1 METAKTI
8 KAARELVDA
17 ARKAGKTIGLVP
29 TMGALHA
36 GHMSLI
42 DAAVKRCDY
51 VVVSIFVNPTQ
62 FAPSE
67 DFDEYPRDFAGDFSK
82 CEQAGVDVIFAPSA
96 DEMYPRENL
105 SWVNLEKITNNLC
118 GLSRPTFFRGVATVC
133 TKLFN
138 IVTPD
143 IAFFGQKDAQQ
154 AIVIKRMVQDLNM
167 PLSIEVCPTVRENDG
182 LALSSRNQYLTHQ
195 QREEALLIN
204 KALKKCEAMVQSGQR
219 NCNTLVAAMREVLN
233 QSEHVEID
241 YIKIVDTETVEDIEQ
256 IDRKALVA
264 VAAKVGKT
272 RLIDN
277 IIIDLTE

>member
-8 KAARELVDA
+8 KAVRELIDKT
-17 ARKAGKTIGLVP
+17 RKSGKTVGFVP

-42 DAAVKRCDY
+42 DIAVNRCDF

-67 DFDEYPRDFAGDFSK
+67 DFDEYPRDLEADSAK
-82 CEQAGVDVIFAPSA
+82 CKQVGVDVVFAPDA

-118 GLSRPTFFRGVATVC
+118 GLSRPIFFRGVATVC

-138 IVTPD
+138 IVRPD

-154 AIVIKRMVQDLNM
+154 AIIIKRMVQDLNM
-167 PLSIEVCPTVRENDG
+167 PLIIEVCPTVREKDG
-182 LALSSRNQYLTHQ
+182 LALSSRNQYLTEE
-195 QREEALLIN
+195 QRKEALLIN
-204 KALKKCEAMVQSGQR
+204 KALKKCNAMVQSGQR
-219 NCNTLVAAMREVLN
+219 DCTTLIEAMHDILSRG
-233 QSEHVEID
+233 EHIEID
-241 YIKIVDTETVEDIEQ
+241 YIKIVNTETVEDIEQ
-256 IDRKALVA
+256 ISRKALVA
-264 VAAKVGKT
+264 VAAKLGKT

>member
-8 KAARELVDA
+8 KAVRELVDK
-17 ARKAGKTIGLVP
+17 ARESGKTIGLVP

-62 FAPSE
+62 FAPGE
-67 DFDEYPRDFAGDFSK
+67 DFGEYPRDFETDLKK
-82 CEQAGVDVIFAPSA
+82 CEQADVNVVFAPTA
-96 DEMYPRENL
+96 NEMYPRENL
-105 SWVNLEKITNNLC
+105 SWVSLEKITNNLC
-118 GLSRPTFFRGVATVC
+118 GLSRPTFFRGVTTVC

-138 IVTPD
+138 IVRPD

-154 AIVIKRMVQDLNM
+154 AIVIRRMVQDLNM
-167 PLSIEVCPTVRENDG
+167 PLVIEVCPTVREKDG
-182 LALSSRNQYLTHQ
+182 LALSSRNQYLTQ
-195 QREEALLIN
+195 EQRKEALLIN
-204 KALKKCEAMVQSGQR
+204 NALTNCQAMVQEGQR
-219 NCNTLVAAMREVLN
+219 NCKALVNEMHDILRRGK
-233 QSEHVEID
+233 HIEID

-256 IDRKALVA
+256 IVRKALVA

-277 IIIDLTE
+277 IIIDLTK

>member
-8 KAARELVDA
+8 KALREIIDK
-17 ARKAGKTIGLVP
+17 ARKSGKTVGFVP

-42 DAAVKRCDY
+42 DAAVKKCDY

-82 CEQAGVDVIFAPSA
+82 CEKAGVDIVFAPDA
-96 DEMYPRENL
+96 DEMYPGVNL

-118 GLSRPTFFRGVATVC
+118 GLTRPTFFRGVATVC

-138 IVTPD
+138 IVRPD

-167 PLSIEVCPTVRENDG
+167 PLVIEVCPTIREKDG
-182 LALSSRNQYLTHQ
+182 LALSSRNQYLTEE
-195 QREEALLIN
+195 QRKEALLIN
-204 KALKKCEAMVQSGQR
+204 KALKKCNAMVQSGQR
-219 NCNTLVAAMREVLN
+219 DCTTLIEAMRDILRRG
-233 QSEHVEID
+233 EHIEID
-241 YIKIVDTETVEDIEQ
+241 YIKIVDTETVEDLEQ
-256 IDRKALVA
+256 ISRKALVA